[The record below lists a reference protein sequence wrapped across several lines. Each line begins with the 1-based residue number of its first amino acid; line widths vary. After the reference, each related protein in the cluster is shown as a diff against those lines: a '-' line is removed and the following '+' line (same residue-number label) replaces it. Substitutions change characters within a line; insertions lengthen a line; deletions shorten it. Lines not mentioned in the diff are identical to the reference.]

1 MCYPS
6 LTFFNHRTCPAMK
19 RLLPLLLLPF
29 AVPASAGGAWTK
41 TPLSHQAPYPAA
53 LVGRP
58 ANLARFTQTTLTVD
72 GNTRTGWQDPAW
84 KSSMTLVTN
93 GVFDTNVSG
102 NDEGHLYPMQT
113 GSSAAFAFG
122 APARVDEVRVYSC
135 WRDNGRCD
143 IGVASVDVCDA
154 QGNWT
159 SLPGSEL
166 AFSDGGA
173 SVGWGLVFADASG
186 DPLANGVSG
195 VRVVFGTMDNGWAGI
210 AEIEVIGA
218 HRGTRTVTFCDES
231 GDPLAG
237 VPVQTVA
244 RGAAAT
250 PPAAS
255 LVPSKPGLVFA
266 GWDEDVDCVFEDIR
280 PRPVYAARVDVHGTG
295 AWTKTAFSA
304 TPALSP
310 EDKNLARLDTAV
322 LTIERGSTSR
332 SETLVDG
339 TFQSTSAAYNMY
351 CGGVVAFDFGKKV
364 RIDGVRFFSTWRD
377 NGRVDLGVT
386 GVDVRVAPGDWTAL
400 DGSELPFVPTSVSP
414 GVEFSFAA
422 PNGLP
427 LANVAT
433 GLRIRFG
440 AAENLYVG
448 MPEIEVL
455 GALANQTTVIIVR

>member
-1 MCYPS
+1 MLPFS
-6 LTFFNHRTCPAMK
+6 HFFNHRTYPAMK

-29 AVPASAGGAWTK
+29 AVPAFAAGAWTK

-58 ANLARFTQTTLTVD
+58 DNLARFTQTTLTVD

-122 APARVDEVRVYSC
+122 VPARVDEVRVYSC
-135 WRDNGRCD
+135 WRDDGRVD
-143 IGVASVDVCDA
+143 VGVASVDVCDA
-154 QGNWT
+154 EGNWT
-159 SLPGSEL
+159 SLSGSEL
-166 AFSDGGA
+166 AFANGGA
-173 SVGWGLVFADASG
+173 SRGWRLVFADGSG

-195 VRVVFGTMDNGWAGI
+195 VRVVFGTMDNEWVGI

-218 HRGTRTVTFCDES
+218 HLGTRTVTFCDEN
-231 GDPLAG
+231 GNPLSG
-237 VPVQTVA
+237 VPTQTVA
-244 RGAAAT
+244 TGAAAT
-250 PPAAS
+250 PPDAS
-255 LVPSKPGLVFA
+255 LVPRKPGFVFA

-280 PRPVYAARVDVHGTG
+280 PRPVYAAHVDVHGTG
-295 AWTKTAFSA
+295 LWTKTAFSA

-310 EDKNLARLDTAV
+310 EGKNLARMDGAV

-339 TFQSTSAAYNMY
+339 TFQSSSAAYTMY
-351 CGGVVAFDFGKKV
+351 CGGVVVFDFDRKV
-364 RIDGVRFFSTWRD
+364 RIDGVRFFSIWRD

-414 GVEFSFAA
+414 GFEFSFADSD
-422 PNGLP
+422 GLP

-433 GLRIRFG
+433 ALRIRFG
-440 AAENLYVG
+440 CAENDYVG
-448 MPEIEVL
+448 LPEIEIL

>member
-1 MCYPS
+1 MNPRFLLAASS
-6 LTFFNHRTCPAMK
+6 LALAAAPA
-19 RLLPLLLLPF
+19 
-29 AVPASAGGAWTK
+29 PASAGGAWTK

-72 GNTRTGWQDPAW
+72 GNTRTGWQDAAW

-122 APARVDEVRVYSC
+122 APSRVDEVRVYSC
-135 WRDNGRCD
+135 WRDAGRCD
-143 IGVASVDVCDA
+143 VGIASVDVCDA
-154 QGNWT
+154 DGNWT
-159 SLPGSEL
+159 SLPDSAL

-173 SVGWGLVFADASG
+173 SVGWSLVFADASG
-186 DPLANGVSG
+186 APLANGVSG

-210 AEIEVIGA
+210 AEIEVLGA
-218 HRGTRTVTFCDES
+218 HLGTRTVTFCDEN

-244 RGAAAT
+244 TGAAAT

-255 LVPSKPGLVFA
+255 LVPAKPGLVFA

-280 PRPVYAARVDVHGTG
+280 PRPVYAAHVDVHGTG
-295 AWTKTAFSA
+295 LWTKTAFSA

-310 EDKNLARLDTAV
+310 EGKNLARMDGAV

-339 TFQSTSAAYNMY
+339 TFQSYSAAYTMY
-351 CGGVVAFDFGKKV
+351 AGGVVVFDFDRKV
-364 RIDGVRFFSTWRD
+364 RIDGVRFFSIWKD

-414 GVEFSFAA
+414 GFEFSFAA

-455 GALANQTTVIIVR
+455 GTLANQATIILVR

>member
-1 MCYPS
+1 MNPRFLLAASS
-6 LTFFNHRTCPAMK
+6 LALAAAPA
-19 RLLPLLLLPF
+19 
-29 AVPASAGGAWTK
+29 PASAGGAWTK

-72 GNTRTGWQDPAW
+72 GNTRTGWQDAAW
-84 KSSMTLVTN
+84 KSSMTLLTN
-93 GVFDTNVSG
+93 GVFDMVSSTT
-102 NDEGHLYPMQT
+102 DEGHLYPMQT

-135 WRDNGRCD
+135 WRDAGRCD
-143 IGVASVDVCDA
+143 VGVASVDVCDA
-154 QGNWT
+154 EGNWT
-159 SLPGSEL
+159 SLPDSAL
-166 AFSDGGA
+166 AFSNGGA
-173 SVGWGLVFADASG
+173 SVGWCLVFADASG

-195 VRVVFGTMDNGWAGI
+195 VRVVFGTMENDWVGI

-218 HRGTRTVTFCDES
+218 HLGTRTVTFCDENGS
-231 GDPLAG
+231 PLAG

-250 PPAAS
+250 PPDAS
-255 LVPSKPGLVFA
+255 LVPAKSGLVFA

-310 EDKNLARLDTAV
+310 EGKNLARMDGAV
-322 LTIERGSTSR
+322 LTIERGNASR
-332 SETLVDG
+332 SETLADG

-351 CGGVVAFDFGKKV
+351 AGGVVVFDFGKEV
-364 RIDGVRFFSTWRD
+364 RIDGVRFFSIWRD
-377 NGRVDLGVT
+377 SGRVDLGVT
-386 GVDVRVAPGDWTAL
+386 GVEVRDAEGEWTVL
-400 DGSELPFVPTSVSP
+400 ENSELPFVPTSVSP
-414 GVEFSFAA
+414 GFEFSFAD

-433 GLRIRFG
+433 ALRIRFG
-440 AAENLYVG
+440 CAEHLYVG
-448 MPEIEVL
+448 LPEIEIL
-455 GALANQTTVIIVR
+455 GALANQATIILVR

>member
-1 MCYPS
+1 MKKFV
-6 LTFFNHRTCPAMK
+6 LPAI
-19 RLLPLLLLPF
+19 LF
-29 AVPASAGGAWTK
+29 AAIAACSAHADGTWTK
-41 TPLSHQAPYPAA
+41 TALSHQAPYPAS

-58 ANLARFTQTTLTVD
+58 DNLARFAQTAFAVD

-93 GVFDTNVSG
+93 GVFDTNTSG

-113 GSSAAFAFG
+113 GSSAAFVFG

-143 IGVASVDVCDA
+143 VGVASVDVCDA
-154 QGNWT
+154 EGNWT
-159 SLPGSEL
+159 SLSGSEL

-173 SVGWGLVFADASG
+173 SVGWRLAFADASG

-218 HRGTRTVTFCDES
+218 HLGTRTVTFCDENGS
-231 GDPLAG
+231 PLAG

-280 PRPVYAARVDVHGTG
+280 PRPVYAASVDVHGTG
-295 AWTKTAFSA
+295 LWTKTAFSA

-310 EDKNLARLDTAV
+310 EGKNLARMDGVV

-332 SETLVDG
+332 SETLADG
-339 TFQSTSAAYNMY
+339 TFQASGASYNMY
-351 CGGVVAFDFGKKV
+351 CGGCVAFDFGKKV
-364 RIDGVRFFSTWRD
+364 RIDGVRFFSLWRD
-377 NGRVDLGVT
+377 SGRVDLGVT
-386 GVDVRVAPGDWTAL
+386 AVEVCDAAGEWTAL
-400 DGSELPFVPTSVSP
+400 ESSELPFGPTDVSP
-414 GVEFSFAA
+414 GFEFTFAA
-422 PNGLP
+422 PDGQP
-427 LANVAT
+427 LANAAT

-440 AAENLYVG
+440 CAENLYVG
-448 MPEIEVL
+448 LPEIEVL
-455 GALANQTTVIIVR
+455 GDLARKAKALILMK